1 MGKRAEQ
8 KERQRQHLLEV
19 SLDLFVHKGYHGT
32 TVRDITKQAHTSEG
46 LLFHYFPTKEA
57 ILEELA
63 TFTTVGTSS
72 ALTLLDAPAPPL
84 QIFEQIAEM
93 SLQYLEEPTASGL
106 FLLVNQ
112 IKTLE
117 SIPDHIKQI
126 VGAYDTVR
134 ASVPLI
140 RKGQYSGELKSGDPL
155 ALSLAFWGAL
165 QGIAELRLWF
175 PEAPVPDARCIV
187 DILKQGQE

>member
-8 KERQRQHLLEV
+8 KERQRQRLLEV
-19 SLDLFVHKGYHGT
+19 SLELFVHKGYHGT
-32 TVRDITKQAHTSEG
+32 TVRDIAKHADISVG
-46 LLFHYFPTKEA
+46 LLFHYFPTKET

-72 ALTLLDAPAPPL
+72 ALTLLAASAPPL
-84 QIFEQIAEM
+84 HIFEQIAEM
-93 SLQYLEEPTASGL
+93 TLHYLEEPAASGL

-112 IKTLE
+112 VKTLE
-117 SIPDHIKQI
+117 SIPDQIKQI
-126 VGAYDTVR
+126 VSANDTVR

-140 RKGQYSGELKSGDPL
+140 LKGQLSGEVKWGDPL

-165 QGIAELRLWF
+165 QGIAELHLWF
-175 PEAPVPDARCIV
+175 PEAPIPDARCIV
-187 DILKQGQE
+187 DILKRGQE